1 MSPNNIK
8 KPSFDTLYILKFPS
22 YFTTWR
28 LKEELKDGRFIFY
41 TSAGDTTAPMS
52 ASRFDFLTK
61 RYLVHT
67 VALSALNVTSNAKIS
82 IDVAKGAFQSRE
94 YKPEDFAVDDID
106 SIEF

>member
-1 MSPNNIK
+1 M
-8 KPSFDTLYILKFPS
+8 KPELGKLYLLKFPD
-22 YFTTWR
+22 YYTTWR
-28 LKEELKDGRFIFY
+28 LKDIAENGYYRFY
-41 TSAGDTTAPMS
+41 TSSGNITAPMS
-52 ASRFDFLTK
+52 ASRFDFLTR

-67 VALSALNVTSNAKIS
+67 VALSALNVTASAKIS